1 MKKCVQ
7 QVVRTEEVSGVIC
20 DEKKLTKSEEKTRH
34 RAGWNESIRGTA
46 LVRCFG
52 SKDSEARLRGFG

>member
-20 DEKKLTKSEEKTRH
+20 DEKKLTKTRH
-34 RAGWNESIRGTA
+34 RAGRNESIRGTA

-52 SKDSEARLRGFG
+52 SKDSEARLRWFG